1 MTANLWND
9 YHCEYQ
15 KHIMN
20 MILFTG
26 FDISDVGIK
35 NAVTSSFYFF
45 LTFLLFFKTLSTLE
59 LIPLS
64 MENLQDFITQV
75 II

>member
-1 MTANLWND
+1 
-9 YHCEYQ
+9 
-15 KHIMN
+15 MN

-45 LTFLLFFKTLSTLE
+45 LTFLLFFKNSQYIGINSTLNGKSAGLHYSGYYIITLSRFTKKKGE
-59 LIPLS
+59 KR
-64 MENLQDFITQV
+64 
-75 II
+75 